1 MSSSKGNIVLITSS
15 VFVIIGICIL
25 ISDGQIEPT
34 ETPGRGIEGGEV
46 SSESFWISS
55 SGKTHNESCKFYGT
69 TQKGSYSKEPS
80 GDSCKICGGSK

>member
-25 ISDGQIEPT
+25 ISDGQIT
-34 ETPGRGIEGGEV
+34 ESPPPGEV
-46 SSESFWISS
+46 SSEFFWVSS
-55 SGKTHNESCKFYGT
+55 TGKTHNESCKFYGT

>member
-15 VFVIIGICIL
+15 VFVIIGICFL
-25 ISDGQIEPT
+25 IFDGQIKPQEQT
-34 ETPGRGIEGGEV
+34 IKKEEV
-46 SSESFWISS
+46 SSERFWISS
-55 SGKTHNESCKFYGT
+55 TGKTHNKSCKYYGT